1 MSLSGINLFRFTKA
15 INKKRVAYLFGTGAS
30 QAEASLASDS
40 VSLLMSNVKD
50 GIYKKITNSKTRGIR
65 ELINELAGE
74 NVDVEQLIT
83 LYESSGNKK
92 HKRFAKLLK
101 EYFREEIQ
109 EQISKLDTGGRFS
122 PNLYSALID
131 MHELEDFDEE
141 LMGIMTLN
149 YEDLI
154 ERAVERVKGAV
165 NYSFELTKM
174 PIGTEIDEI
183 LVLKLH
189 GSFNW
194 KNEFPISLRN
204 NLKEEED
211 ILWIPPG
218 VEKHREK
225 YPFNII
231 WGKAQ
236 ELLDCDILRI
246 VGCSLS
252 RNDWHLVSL
261 LYITQK
267 LNRNGKEYIIEI
279 INCPISEGEETR
291 ETWGEEDISKKYPHL
306 RIKQIYELREIKE
319 FVLTSL
325 YKLAPE
331 RERIEIDNKTISNYL
346 AKSNVFDI
354 WLRAKG
360 EDIKSRGIQLTTSSN
375 IFRDY
380 IEEA

>member
-1 MSLSGINLFRFTKA
+1 MA
-15 INKKRVAYLFGTGAS
+15 INKKRVVYLFGAGAS
-30 QAEASLASDS
+30 QAEASLESDS
-40 VSLLMSNVKD
+40 VSLLMSNIKD
-50 GIYKKITNSKTRGIR
+50 GIYKKISNIKTGGVR

-92 HKRFAKLLK
+92 HKRFSKLLK
-101 EYFREEIQ
+101 KYFREEIQ
-109 EQISKLDTGGRFS
+109 EQISKLDKGGRFS

-131 MHELEDFDEE
+131 MHEIEDFDEE

-154 ERAVERVKGAV
+154 ERAVKRVKGAV
-165 NYSFELTKM
+165 NYSFELTKT
-174 PIGTEIDEI
+174 PIGTKIDGI

-194 KNEFPISLRN
+194 RNEFPISLRDN
-204 NLKEEED
+204 IKEEED

-252 RNDWHLVSL
+252 QNDWHLVSL
-261 LYITQK
+261 LYTTQK
-267 LNRNGKEYIIEI
+267 LNRNAKEYIIEI
-279 INCPISEGEETR
+279 INCPLSEGEETR
-291 ETWGEEDISKKYPHL
+291 EIWGEEDISKKYPHL
-306 RIKQIYELREIKE
+306 RIKQIYELQEIRE

-325 YKLAPE
+325 YKLAPD
-331 RERIEIDNKTISNYL
+331 REQIEIDNKTISNYL

-360 EDIKSRGIQLTTSSN
+360 EDIKSRGIKLTTSSN
-375 IFRDY
+375 IFNDY